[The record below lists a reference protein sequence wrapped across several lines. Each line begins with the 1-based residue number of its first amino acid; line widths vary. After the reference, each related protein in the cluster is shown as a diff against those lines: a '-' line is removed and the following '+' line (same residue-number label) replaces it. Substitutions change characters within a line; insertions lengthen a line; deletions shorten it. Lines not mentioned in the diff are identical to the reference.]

1 MLLWPFS
8 HTRFLAPWHPLP
20 ASPMGPSLFGSRGLA
35 IMSWEALLFS
45 PLVVYAFWPRR
56 PLGTRAP
63 VRSS

>member
-1 MLLWPFS
+1 
-8 HTRFLAPWHPLP
+8 
-20 ASPMGPSLFGSRGLA
+20 MGPSLFGSRGLA